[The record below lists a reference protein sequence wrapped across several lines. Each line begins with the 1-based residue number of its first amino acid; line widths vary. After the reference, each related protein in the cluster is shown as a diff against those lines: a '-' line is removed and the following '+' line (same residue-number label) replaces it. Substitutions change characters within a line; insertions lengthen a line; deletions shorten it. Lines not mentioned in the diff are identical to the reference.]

1 MEIKKFQEF
10 SLIDQISNDFI
21 NSLDSFIKESDQSYS
36 NIQSKILV
44 DLRLNTNL
52 ALTFGTGISTLYP
65 FVDKLIR
72 NMKIDSIDV
81 TADKVVLLTIC
92 AFTIVYLEEKK
103 FKDHKEEDLLTK
115 DSKSMLEELKMMG
128 IGNGIV
134 KKLVKLFKSIVNI
147 FSLIGKH
154 IYAVVSGF
162 IDMFAYT
169 SLLIPILNGL
179 LYVSGKYDL
188 NIDTFLQNFSGIMMG
203 VGTIITKHGIAS
215 ILDKIKLKINKKK
228 VLREID
234 TSIIKKIST
243 YDSANDG
250 EMINEQ

>member
-36 NIQSKILV
+36 KIQSKILS
-44 DLRLNTNL
+44 DLKLNTKL
-52 ALTFGTGISTLYP
+52 ALAFGTGISALYP

-115 DSKSMLEELKMMG
+115 DSKSMLEELRMMG

-134 KKLVKLFKSIVNI
+134 KNLVKLFKSIVNI
-147 FSLIGKH
+147 FTLIGKH
-154 IYAVVSGF
+154 ISAIVSGF
-162 IDMFAYT
+162 VDMFAYA

-179 LYVSGKYDL
+179 LYISGKYDL
-188 NIDTFLQNFSGIMMG
+188 NIDTFLQNFSGILMG

-243 YDSANDG
+243 YDSDNDG

>member
-36 NIQSKILV
+36 KIQSKILSN
-44 DLRLNTNL
+44 LKLNTKL
-52 ALTFGTGISTLYP
+52 ALTFGTGISALYP

-115 DSKSMLEELKMMG
+115 DSKSMLEELRMMG

-134 KKLVKLFKSIVNI
+134 KNLVKLFKSIVNI
-147 FSLIGKH
+147 FTLIGKH
-154 IYAVVSGF
+154 ISAIVSGF
-162 IDMFAYT
+162 VDMFAYA

-179 LYVSGKYDL
+179 LYISGKYDL
-188 NIDTFLQNFSGIMMG
+188 NIDTFLQNFSGILMG

-243 YDSANDG
+243 YDSDNDG

>member
-36 NIQSKILV
+36 KIQSKILS
-44 DLRLNTNL
+44 DLKLNTKL
-52 ALTFGTGISTLYP
+52 ALTFGTGISVLYP

-72 NMKIDSIDV
+72 NMKNSIDV
-81 TADKVVLLTIC
+81 TADKVVILTIC

-115 DSKSMLEELKMMG
+115 DSKSMLEELRMMG

-134 KKLVKLFKSIVNI
+134 KNLVKLFKSIVNI
-147 FSLIGKH
+147 FTLIGKH
-154 IYAVVSGF
+154 ISAIVSGF
-162 IDMFAYT
+162 VDMFAYT

-179 LYVSGKYDL
+179 LYISGKYDL
-188 NIDTFLQNFSGIMMG
+188 NIDTFLQNFSGILMG

-215 ILDKIKLKINKKK
+215 ILDKIKLKINKNK

-243 YDSANDG
+243 YEPDNNG